1 MIKLTLPPK
10 PEKLAQEEASLTQEF
25 IESGKTKA
33 VWKKDYIV
41 DPLME
46 MSNGKCAYSEIKL
59 GEESKY
65 MHVEHFK
72 HKDKYP
78 EDVVKWGNLLPSCQ
92 KCNSTKGTVD
102 MVATPIIN
110 PLFDEPREHLYV
122 QAFRFYERDDKGDR
136 TIKLVALNDNAHF
149 VKPRFRTALNIISL
163 IEANF
168 KLLKCSDSNIE
179 IAHNLSNLKS
189 ILDSCGP
196 ESEYSAVIA
205 TYLLYECPS
214 VNEVM
219 RYLKENGYWDE
230 DFDKIFCT
238 LESIALPK

>member
-10 PEKLAQEEASLTQEF
+10 PEKLAQEEAILTQEF

-41 DPLME
+41 DSLME

-110 PLFDEPREHLYV
+110 PLFDEPREHLFV
-122 QAFRFYERDDKGDR
+122 QAFRFYERDEKGHR
-136 TIKLVALNDNAHF
+136 TIVLVDINNKDHF
-149 VKPRFRTALNIISL
+149 AKPRFNTAMTIASQL
-163 IEANF
+163 EDNF
-168 KLLKCSDSNIE
+168 ELLKNADTVLKKNHRI
-179 IAHNLSNLKS
+179 SNLKT
-189 ILDSCGP
+189 ILESCGP

-214 VNEVM
+214 VSELM
-219 RYLKENGYWDE
+219 RYLKENDYWDD
-230 DFDKIFCT
+230 DFEKYFQI
-238 LESIALPK
+238 LERIALPK